1 MSEDDAKGLLEN
13 IIGWTIQ
20 SLTDGAGN
28 FVIKKLCTALVTY
41 FMHFSHLW
49 PNCIRHFIYCLDLGQ
64 GAPVDSLD
72 NALPADVLVG
82 KLGPQKLKVAIW
94 FATSFV
100 EEVGKTDMNAA
111 KL

>member
-1 MSEDDAKGLLEN
+1 MEN

-20 SLTDGAGN
+20 SLADGAGN

-64 GAPVDSLD
+64 GTPVDSLD
-72 NALPADVLVG
+72 NALPTDVLVG

-100 EEVGKTDMNAA
+100 EEVGKTDMNAP